1 MKTKIILFIT
11 LLVALL
17 SVFAFAVSAEVPEWT
32 AMQYIDEMADKA
44 TFGADGTNAT
54 ATSRVMLAHEVTDET
69 TGEITTVYTTYPAY
83 YVVKDS
89 TAVGFSFTEINK
101 YTGGITYAAKN
112 VVRIEFPAGTL
123 STPDTVMKPAG
134 GFTALQTVVFPQ
146 GFTTIGPYTFKVN
159 DDNKFESAL
168 VSVEI
173 PSTVTSI
180 GEHAFYR
187 CYHLTSL
194 VIPEGVTE
202 IPSKMA
208 YYATGLENLVL
219 PSTLKIIGTNAFDGD
234 GALCGDLVIPEGVTE
249 INDYAFRYCGVTSVS
264 ISSEVETVGKDVFRE
279 CPNLTTATIKCK
291 TISNNMFYKC
301 TLLNT
306 IILEN
311 TESIGQYAF
320 EQTALSC
327 DIVIPHGC
335 KTIGNYS
342 FRKTNVSSVSLPS
355 TLESIGSEVF
365 KACPSLEA
373 VNSKSKIIGSYMF
386 SDCPSLTT
394 VHLEN
399 TVTVGAHAFYAA
411 STSVGSITT
420 LNLPDTITSIGDYAF
435 ARAKITSIVIPE
447 SLTTI
452 GLGIFKQCIEL
463 ESAVIL
469 CSTSSGEMFQ
479 NSSKLSKLVFTENF
493 DTLGSGAFG
502 SIASSSTIFYT
513 GSDYERM
520 KTLLSSL
527 NRVSQ
532 AKFSSYESYKAGT
545 HTTGTY
551 MFIYDANLCEVGFD
565 SNHIYTGDITPTF
578 AGQKFLSSCDFG
590 DFCTRCNQGQI
601 IETLPALFVNKGYAY
616 SDDSMLQGFA
626 VNRELLSKYEGYLGN
641 IKFGLVAAY
650 CGTGAGFD
658 TTDGEL
664 ITATGDKTNAKI
676 AAVDF
681 TSRSY
686 DLFEMKI
693 TGLSESHKQ
702 TGFYINAYI
711 IEGGKVYYIDNDQTT
726 DTAVAKSHNEI
737 VAIVDSKK

>member
-17 SVFAFAVSAEVPEWT
+17 SVFAFTVSAEVPEWT

-44 TFGADGTNAT
+44 TFGADGTKAT

-83 YVVKDS
+83 YVVKNS
-89 TAVGFSFTEINK
+89 TAVGFSFTEINN
-101 YTGGITYAAKN
+101 YTGDITYAAKN
-112 VVRIEFPAGTL
+112 VVRIEFPNGTL
-123 STPDTVMKPAG
+123 STPEQVLKPDK

-146 GFTTIGPYTFKVN
+146 GFTTIGQYTFKNN
-159 DDNKFESAL
+159 DNTDKSSL

-180 GEHAFYR
+180 GQQAFYR
-187 CYHLTSL
+187 CYYLTSL

-202 IPSKMA
+202 IPTQMA
-208 YYATGLENLVL
+208 YYTKALENLVL
-219 PSTLKIIGTNAFDGD
+219 PSTLKTIGSQAFYYAGSAE
-234 GALCGDLVIPEGVTE
+234 GVSIAAPTVIPEGCTT
-249 INDYAFRYCGVTSVS
+249 IGDYAFKFSGVTDVS
-264 ISSEVETVGKDVFRE
+264 IPSTLESVGIQLFMS
-279 CPNLTTATIKCK
+279 CPNLTTVTC
-291 TISNNMFYKC
+291 S
-301 TLLNT
+301 
-306 IILEN
+306 
-311 TESIGQYAF
+311 S
-320 EQTALSC
+320 
-327 DIVIPHGC
+327 
-335 KTIGNYS
+335 KTIGD
-342 FRKTNVSSVSLPS
+342 L
-355 TLESIGSEVF
+355 
-365 KACPSLEA
+365 
-373 VNSKSKIIGSYMF
+373 MF
-386 SDCPSLTT
+386 SECPALQT
-394 VHLEN
+394 VTLYN
-399 TVTVGAHAFYAA
+399 TVTIGDRAFFAKSA
-411 STSVGSITT
+411 EKSSITSF
-420 LNLPDTITSIGDYAF
+420 NLPDTVTSIDDFAF
-435 ARAKITSIVIPE
+435 ARSKVTSIVVPAGVTTLGDGVFKE
-447 SLTTI
+447 S
-452 GLGIFKQCIEL
+452 KSL
-463 ESAVIL
+463 ESAVVLGSITG
-469 CSTSSGEMFQ
+469 SNMFYGCT
-479 NSSKLSKLVFTENF
+479 NLSKLVFTEKF
-493 DTLGSGAFG
+493 DTLGSSAFG
-502 SIASSSTIFYT
+502 YIASSSTIFYT

-565 SNHIYTGDITPTF
+565 SNHVYTGNITPTF
-578 AGQKFLSSCDFG
+578 KGQKFLSSCDFG

-601 IETLPALFVNKGYAY
+601 VETLPALFINKGYAY
-616 SDDSMLQGFA
+616 SGDSMLQGFA
-626 VNRELLSKYEGYLGN
+626 VNRELLSEYEGYLGN

-664 ITATGDKTNAKI
+664 ITATGEKTNAKI

-693 TGLSESHKQ
+693 TGLTESHKQ
-702 TGFYINAYI
+702 TSFYINAYI

-737 VAIVDSKK
+737 VAIVESKK